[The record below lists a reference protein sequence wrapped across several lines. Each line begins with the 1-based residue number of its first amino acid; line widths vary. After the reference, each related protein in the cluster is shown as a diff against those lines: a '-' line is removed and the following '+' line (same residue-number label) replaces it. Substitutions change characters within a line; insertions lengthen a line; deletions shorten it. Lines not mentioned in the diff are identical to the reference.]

1 MARPTIYRRAGAL
14 MLGSRLKRLG
24 ERLIGDVGRLYRR
37 EGLPFE
43 PSWFPLFFL
52 LQEAEAV
59 TVTDVARGLGVTDSG
74 ASQLVRSVQQQGF
87 VEVRQS
93 AGDRRVKQLRL
104 TEAGRELLEAVQP
117 VWSALRESLVEL
129 FGDDAALGRLAATL
143 DALEDRLAAHLER
156 QRVAS
161 EVSLRAPRP
170 EQHERWRRL
179 VLDWLVAP
187 PGRDALPPEL
197 VDGAARGPEGGH
209 LLAAWREDE
218 PLGCV
223 ATRAVGEGRHE
234 LVFLG
239 AHRARGGLELERRL
253 LDGAID
259 ALRDDGVRALLAP
272 ARPDDGA
279 RLRLLRERGFELADP
294 TENPPERERLWLTLD
309 LREEA

>member
-1 MARPTIYRRAGAL
+1 

-37 EGLPFE
+37 EELPFE

-59 TVTDVARGLGVTDSG
+59 SVTDVARGLGVTDSG
-74 ASQLVRSVQQQGF
+74 ASQLVRGAQRQGL
-87 VEVRQS
+87 VEVRQGP
-93 AGDRRVKQLRL
+93 GDRRVKQLRL

-129 FGDDAALGRLAATL
+129 FGDEAALERLAATL
-143 DALEDRLAAHLER
+143 DALEDRLAAHDLTERLAAHLDR
-156 QRVAS
+156 QRLAD

-170 EQHERWRRL
+170 EEHERWRRL
-179 VLDWLVAP
+179 VLDWLVTP
-187 PGRDALPPEL
+187 PGRDAVPPEL
-197 VDGAARGPEGGH
+197 VDGEALGTEGGC
-209 LLAAWREDE
+209 LLAAWRAEE
-218 PLGCV
+218 PIGCA
-223 ATRAVGEGRHE
+223 ATRAAGEERHE

-253 LDGAID
+253 LGGVID
-259 ALRDDGVRALLAP
+259 ALRGAGVRALLAA

-294 TENPPERERLWLTLD
+294 TEHPPERERLWLTLD
-309 LREEA
+309 LREEVTR